1 MSLSPSPMSSPI
13 KKVAVFGA
21 SGNLGAPITAALLEA
36 GFGVTAIT
44 RASSSTPS
52 SLAPSVRVL
61 RTTDDSYSD
70 DDGGQLRA
78 LLTGHDAAVCALGPG
93 AVAAQP
99 GIAAAAEAAGVR
111 RLVVDDFG
119 WGPAFRGL
127 PDLAGVAAERRAG
140 FDAAAGLA
148 ARNPGFTWTGV
159 SVGLPIDWA
168 LAKFP
173 AAMGFD
179 VPAKTATLYDGGA
192 RQFTGTTLE
201 GIGRA
206 VAGVLRR
213 PDATA
218 NRHVRVRSAQT
229 CQRELLAAFRA
240 ATATVTAD
248 DREWEV
254 REASAAAVLERGRA
268 KRRDGVPGWTLDL
281 AVAQLYMEESEEE
294 EEEGARRRCFV
305 ASREESD
312 NELLGVREE
321 SVNEIVAKAL
331 LASS

>member
-36 GFGVTAIT
+36 GFDVTAIT

-70 DDGGQLRA
+70 DDGGRLRA

-240 ATATVTAD
+240 ATAAAG
-248 DREWEV
+248 EWEV
-254 REASAAAVLERGRA
+254 REASAAGVLERGRA
-268 KRRDGVPGWTLDL
+268 KRRDGVSGWTLDL

-321 SVNEIVAKAL
+321 SVDEIVAKAL

>member
-1 MSLSPSPMSSPI
+1 MSSPI
-13 KKVAVFGA
+13 KKVAVFGVSTTGIFNHPRHPPTAPPPPHPARAGPHRRSRQAFMSLTRSPPPPQKKKA

-36 GFGVTAIT
+36 GFDVTAIT

-78 LLTGHDAAVCALGPG
+78 LLTGHDAA
-93 AVAAQP
+93 
-99 GIAAAAEAAGVR
+99 
-111 RLVVDDFG
+111 
-119 WGPAFRGL
+119 
-127 PDLAGVAAERRAG
+127 
-140 FDAAAGLA
+140 
-148 ARNPGFTWTGV
+148 
-159 SVGLPIDWA
+159 A

-173 AAMGFD
+173 TAMGFD

-240 ATATVTAD
+240 ATAAAG
-248 DREWEV
+248 EWEV
-254 REASAAAVLERGRA
+254 REASAAGVRERGRA
-268 KRRDGVPGWTLDL
+268 KRRDGVSGWTLDL

-321 SVNEIVAKAL
+321 SVDEIVAKAL